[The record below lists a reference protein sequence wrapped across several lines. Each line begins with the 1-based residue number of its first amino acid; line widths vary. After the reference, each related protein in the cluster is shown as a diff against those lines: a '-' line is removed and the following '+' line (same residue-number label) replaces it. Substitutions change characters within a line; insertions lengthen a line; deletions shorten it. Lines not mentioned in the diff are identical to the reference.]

1 MTQRRYDPL
10 ADRWVVLS
18 TGRLSRPWRGAVDAP
33 ATAVLPTHDPG
44 CYLCP
49 GNTRA
54 SGAVNPDY
62 RGPWAFDN
70 DYPALTTGLDPVPAP
85 DANSLFRSLPV
96 RGRCRVIC
104 YGPRHDR
111 GLGDLDADAR
121 LAVVK
126 LWREEWMSLARE
138 HAWVQVFE
146 NRGEMMGASSPHP
159 HGQVWATAW
168 LPTLPATEDGRQAAF
183 FAEHGRRML
192 DDYVAAELERGER
205 IVCANAQWVALVP
218 YWAVWPF
225 ETMLVSRTGAHS
237 FADVDDD
244 AARALAELLGD
255 LVPRYDRLFGVPF
268 PYSMGWHG
276 RDAAHWTL
284 HAHFL
289 PPLLRSAT
297 VRKHMVGF
305 ELLAEAQRDL
315 TPEEAA
321 QRLREA

>member
-1 MTQRRYDPL
+1 MTTRRYDPL
-10 ADRWVVLS
+10 SDRWIVLS
-18 TGRLSRPWRGAVDAP
+18 SGRLQRPWRGAVDAP
-33 ATAVLPTHDPG
+33 AAPALPHFDAG

-54 SGAVNPDY
+54 NGSVNPDY

-70 DYPALTTGLDPVPAP
+70 DFPALAAEFEAQHVHPH
-85 DANSLFRSLPV
+85 SLFRSLSV
-96 RGRCRVIC
+96 RGRCRVLC
-104 YGPRHDR
+104 YSEAHNL
-111 GLGDLDADAR
+111 GLGQLDAEGRVA
-121 LAVVK
+121 AVA
-126 LWREEWMSLARE
+126 LWRSEWRALADQF
-138 HAWVQVFE
+138 AWVQLFE

-159 HGQVWATAW
+159 HGQVWATDY
-168 LPTLPATEDGRQAAF
+168 LPALPATEDMRQQAYF
-183 FAEHGRRML
+183 TEHGRTL
-192 DDYVAAELERGER
+192 LADYAEAEQKLGER
-205 IVCANAQWVALVP
+205 VVCSNPHWLAVVP

-225 ETMLVSRTGAHS
+225 EVLLIARGDVSS
-237 FADVDDD
+237 FADVDD
-244 AARALAELLGD
+244 ACAHALAELLGD
-255 LVPRYDRLFGVPF
+255 LIPRYDRLFGVPF

-276 RDAAHWTL
+276 RSAPHWTL